1 VTPNVDVDRVLCG
14 PTNHMWIEPWRQY
27 LAELGVKF
35 HLGSEVAAIEVE
47 GNRVNGVRLARH
59 QRRVKADYY
68 VAAFPVEVM
77 CRFLS
82 PALLEA
88 EPQLAELRRLRTR
101 WMNGIMFYL
110 HRDVPLL
117 RGHTI
122 YIDSEWSLTSISQAQ
137 FWPALDFAERA
148 AGQVGGILSVDISD
162 WTSDGTLFGKP
173 AMECT
178 REEVAAEVWA
188 QLKEHL
194 NRPGR
199 PVLEDANQA
208 GWFIDNDIV
217 APNPDGLKDNINLEP
232 LLINTV
238 GSWNHRPEATTAIGN
253 LVLASDYVRTCTD
266 LATMEGANEA
276 ARRAVNGILDAA
288 ASDSPRCEVWP
299 VQEPAI
305 FAPFQALDRL
315 RFRLG
320 QPHLSLVGRRE
331 EP

>member
-1 VTPNVDVDRVLCG
+1 
-14 PTNHMWIEPWRQY
+14 
-27 LAELGVKF
+27 
-35 HLGSEVAAIEVE
+35 
-47 GNRVNGVRLARH
+47 VRLAGNPH
-59 QRRVKADYY
+59 RVKADYY
-68 VAAFPVEVM
+68 VAAFPVEIM
-77 CRFLS
+77 CGLLS
-82 PALLEA
+82 PALVEA
-88 EPQLAELRRLRTR
+88 EPRLTGLRRLSTR

-110 HRDVPLL
+110 HRDVNLV

-137 FWPALDFAERA
+137 FWPGLDFADRA

-162 WTSDGTLFGKP
+162 WTADGTLFGKP
-173 AMECT
+173 AMRCSPQ
-178 REEVAAEVWA
+178 EVAAEVWA
-188 QLKEHL
+188 QLKQHL
-194 NRPGR
+194 NRPGQ

-208 GWFIDNDIV
+208 GWFIDNDII
-217 APNPDGLKDNINLEP
+217 APNPDGVKDINLEP

-253 LVLASDYVRTCTD
+253 LMLASDYVRTNTD

-276 ARRAVNGILDAA
+276 ARQAVNGILDAA
-288 ASDSPRCEVWP
+288 RSDSPRCEVWP
-299 VQEPAI
+299 TREPAM

-315 RFRLG
+315 RFRVG